1 MYLPD
6 IDLNK
11 YGYTNKVTKA
21 IKQKYLTF
29 VKGLNN
35 SWIGD
40 NSKKRKSEE
49 KNQKNLKKEKKLQ
62 KLIESEHK

>member
-11 YGYTNKVTKA
+11 YGYIIKVTKA
-21 IKQKYLTF
+21 IKQKYLTI
-29 VKGLNN
+29 VKRLNN

-40 NSKKRKSEE
+40 NSKKRKNKE
-49 KNQKNLKKEKKLQ
+49 KN
-62 KLIESEHK
+62 